1 MDGQLAAAATFVSH
15 ARAWR
20 AGRAPKPNY
29 ANLAAFRH
37 AHELYFDTPVG
48 LVIPGHERYRPK
60 DVSRWLDWIPRAGPR
75 DLRVGVE
82 GGLIRDAGLPLKARM
97 ATFSPFNFTVV
108 DTRGR
113 RAAWVSDREPVTV
126 ERRQRGL
133 WVVHFRHVD
142 DTSLPPEIFPD
153 EATRRLQ
160 NVILAALD
168 HSRREPRL
176 GQWIGS
182 LERALAVLAGAGPP
196 RGPFDVLPDYGYTD
210 EAMRLITAVHYA
222 WILGGEGSW
231 SDYEARNRDDAR
243 RHEVTT
249 TELYACLIEGMIA
262 AVNEGLDA

>member
-1 MDGQLAAAATFVSH
+1 MDGQLAAAATFVAH

-20 AGRAPKPNY
+20 AGRAPKPSY
-29 ANLAAFRH
+29 GNLSAFRH

-82 GGLIRDAGLPLKARM
+82 GGVIRDAALPNKAKM

-113 RAAWVSDREPVTV
+113 RAAWVSDREPVTA
-126 ERRQRGL
+126 ERNRRGL
-133 WVVHFRHVD
+133 WVVHFRHID
-142 DTSLPPEIFPD
+142 DSSLAPEVFVD
-153 EATRRLQ
+153 EATQHLQ
-160 NVILAALD
+160 RVIVVALD
-168 HSRREPRL
+168 HARRERRL
-176 GQWIGS
+176 GQWAGS

-196 RGPFDVLPDYGYTD
+196 QGPFDVLPDYGYTD
-210 EAMRLITAVHYA
+210 EAMRLVTAVHYA

-231 SDYEARNRDDAR
+231 SDYDAR
-243 RHEVTT
+243 TREDGQTHLRTT
-249 TELYACLIEGMIA
+249 TELYACLIEGIIA